1 MESRQGTRNPI
12 YWAGAAQTGCPVLFK
27 SDLQGGLLIPLV
39 LGEWVERLAEG
50 RSVKQHPHHKVDFNL
65 KLACLFPRAV

>member
-1 MESRQGTRNPI
+1 M
-12 YWAGAAQTGCPVLFK
+12 LFK